1 MCINALITQYFVSY
15 IPCRFRKCLVFC
27 IIVSTLVL
35 LLRTSSSYI
44 KQVKRHMVVNQD
56 TCRKYFGKQYVEEF
70 PVCSKSSNHA
80 AKESIVCERHPVSSM
95 MAKCS
100 IRGFVFEKGLMLK
113 PQPKLRLDALKVHQ
127 VEGEQLNCPSPSLD
141 ELYSST
147 EESDHVRQLVKKV
160 IQRKPLKSSECKLWL
175 NGTVYVFGG
184 DHHIY
189 FRFLGWYS
197 LFKTIYYD
205 NNENSNHVIVRFT
218 LDADFDAVEKRIFPN
233 LTPLSDLRTFPVCIQ
248 NAVLVP
254 RSFSSTPFRCK
265 MELLGFCSDCLTL
278 DFDEPT
284 FFKFRNAMLQA
295 CSIDPNANQL
305 QAKKN
310 MLVILRKPYKRYE
323 GDTVRVFERV
333 MINGGELLSAL
344 RSNFSSFNILP
355 VYMEDLTLCQQIN
368 VSSSADVFMGIH
380 GAGMSHLWW
389 TPKGATVMEL
399 MPDYKSSKPSF
410 EILSRILKTKYVKV
424 RVDGENEII
433 VNVDDVIVKLKMHIY
448 SYDTNRLS

>member
-1 MCINALITQYFVSY
+1 MV
-15 IPCRFRKCLVFC
+15 C
-27 IIVSTLVL
+27 IIASALVVL
-35 LLRTSSSYI
+35 LHTSSSYI
-44 KQVKRHMVVNQD
+44 KHVKRHVGKNQD
-56 TCRKYFGKQYVEEF
+56 TCQRYFSRQYVEEF

-100 IRGFVFEKGLMLK
+100 IRGFVFEKSFMPK
-113 PQPKLRLDALKVHQ
+113 SQPKLRLDALKVRQ
-127 VEGEQLNCPSPSLD
+127 VEGEQLNCPSPSLY

-160 IQRKPLKSSECKLWL
+160 IQRKPLQSSECKLWL

-205 NNENSNHVIVRFT
+205 NNENNNRVIIRFT
-218 LDADFDAVEKRIFPN
+218 GDPDFGVAEKRLFPN
-233 LTPLSDLRTFPVCIQ
+233 LIPLSDLQSFPVCIQ

-278 DFDEPT
+278 DFNEPT

-295 CSIDPNANQL
+295 CSIDPSANQL
-305 QAKKN
+305 RTN
-310 MLVILRKPYKRYE
+310 NILVILRKPYKRYRS
-323 GDTVRVFERV
+323 DTASVFERV
-333 MINGGELLSAL
+333 MINEGELLSAL
-344 RSNFSSFNILP
+344 RSNFSSFKVLP

-368 VSSSADVFMGIH
+368 VSSSANIFMGVH

-389 TPKGATVMEL
+389 TPKGAIVLEL
-399 MPDYKSSKPSF
+399 MPDYKSNKPSF
-410 EILSRILKTKYVKV
+410 EILSKILKVNYVKV
-424 RVDGENEII
+424 RVDGEKKII
-433 VNVDDVIVKLKMHIY
+433 VNVDEVIVKLKTLIHRY
-448 SYDTNRLS
+448 NTNKLLR